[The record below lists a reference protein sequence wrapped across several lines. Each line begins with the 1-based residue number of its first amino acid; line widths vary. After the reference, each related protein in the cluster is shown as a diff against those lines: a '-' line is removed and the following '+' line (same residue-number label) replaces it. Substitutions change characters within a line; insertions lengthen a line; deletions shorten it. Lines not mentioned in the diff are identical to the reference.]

1 MYLQAFFIAF
11 YLLLLL
17 PVLQNRQQLKL
28 NLCHHCV
35 RICVKKRV

>member
-11 YLLLLL
+11 SLL
-17 PVLQNRQQLKL
+17 PLLPMLRNGQHLKL